1 MQGLSVVFNKLNAII
16 DGNEEKPLSTTL
28 KMITFEESLDSGKS
42 YFSPGK
48 YIQQQDKTYFD
59 WFFD

>member
-1 MQGLSVVFNKLNAII
+1 MFNKLNAII

-42 YFSPGK
+42 YFRPGK